1 MLAILARRRYYENM
15 KLSNIATITTG
26 YCQRKNT
33 GKMLQ
38 EVSLVQARDFDSEF
52 INLQSTHISSKYV
65 SFLKDGDVLVKA
77 RGSKFEAKVFSGAS
91 VLTAA
96 ANTLLVVRLK
106 DKYFIPGYIA
116 QIINQPETQKK
127 LRLQSTGAVLSS
139 LSPTTLGSL
148 EIKQIPLE
156 EQQKICDA
164 LNTMNEYISLH
175 KRYLRLEEKLAQEI
189 ISNLMKGTK

>member
-1 MLAILARRRYYENM
+1 MIRLNDT
-15 KLSNIATITTG
+15 ATIFTG
-26 YCQRKNT
+26 YCQRGGSFVDSRNV
-33 GKMLQ
+33 Q
-38 EVSLVQARDFDSEF
+38 IVQARDFDSEF
-52 INLQSTHISSKYV
+52 INLQSTHISSKYA
-65 SFLKDGDVLVKA
+65 SFLKDGDILVKA

-91 VLTAA
+91 ILTAA

-106 DKYFIPGYIA
+106 NKYFIPGYIA
-116 QIINQPETQKK
+116 QIINQPETQKR

-139 LSPTTLGSL
+139 LSPMTLGSL

-156 EQQKICDA
+156 KQQKICDA